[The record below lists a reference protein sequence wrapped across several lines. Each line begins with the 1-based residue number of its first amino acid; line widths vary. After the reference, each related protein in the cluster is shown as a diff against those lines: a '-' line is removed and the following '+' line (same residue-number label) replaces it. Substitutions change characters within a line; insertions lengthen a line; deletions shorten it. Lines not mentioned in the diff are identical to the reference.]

1 MDLPDDFSQYF
12 AMAEEYL
19 WPAGKENRR
28 TPWKDVVSRAKGNP
42 AWPWMPGASGMD
54 TLKAE
59 ALKQSRWRLG
69 EDGYVEKGPF
79 PKEKT
84 AVNVSLV
91 GAHPETGEAILSLTP
106 RHSGESPV
114 VYVSTT
120 PDVSEADTKVED
132 LESFLTTEGTLYFM
146 AQDPTGKYEVGTAAR
161 WLADLKIRHQ
171 VSPAGDK
178 RTVILQCTPQAE
190 IHYTLDGANPKDG
203 KLYEGPFDVGPEAI
217 RLLVHAKSG
226 EATKNAD
233 FQIPASGDERV
244 QIDDTK
250 PARLG
255 STKRVALDTTDRVF
269 GIINRFKDQAGTRF
283 KGVRIEIGEGE
294 NTVTVRFQER
304 EISAAMIEGTVNSL
318 REVLHETQAPVAI
331 TISDGIQFE
340 SGFEAKEFAKI
351 AGMELRPGDVSQ
363 EE

>member
-1 MDLPDDFSQYF
+1 
-12 AMAEEYL
+12 
-19 WPAGKENRR
+19 
-28 TPWKDVVSRAKGNP
+28 
-42 AWPWMPGASGMD
+42 MD

-59 ALKQSRWRLG
+59 ALKQGRWRLG
-69 EDGYVEKGPF
+69 EDGYIEKGPF

-84 AVNVSLV
+84 SVNVSLV
-91 GAHPETGEAILSLTP
+91 GAHSETGESILSLTP
-106 RHSGESPV
+106 RHAGESPV
-114 VYVSTT
+114 VYYSTK
-120 PDVSEADTKVED
+120 PDFSGSEPQVET
-132 LESFLTTEGTLYFM
+132 LENFHTAEGTLYFLVK
-146 AQDPTGKYEVGTAAR
+146 DPTGKYEVGTPAR

-178 RTVILQCTPQAE
+178 RTVTLQCTPSAE
-190 IHYTLDGANPKDG
+190 MHYTLDG
-203 KLYEGPFDVGPEAI
+203 PEAV
-217 RLLVHAKSG
+217 RLLVHAKAG

-233 FQIPASGDERV
+233 FQIPASGDKRV

-255 STKRVALDTTDRVF
+255 SGKRVALDTTDRVF
-269 GIINRFKDQAGTRF
+269 GVINRFRDQAGTRF

-304 EISAAMIEGTVNSL
+304 EITAAMIEGTVNSL
-318 REVLHETQAPVAI
+318 RDVLQETQAPVAI
-331 TISDGIQFE
+331 TVSDGIQFE

-351 AGMELRPGDVSQ
+351 AGMELRPGDVAQ